1 MNLGGRCSLCTADPN
16 FPTERLQNIIE
27 DAEPKVILTQTE
39 LMDGLNVSVPRL
51 DINQAGV
58 VTLEQVRETLAFGD
72 IAYVMYTSGSTG
84 KPKGVRIGHPSII
97 NFLLSMNDRLQVT
110 TETQLLAITTYAFD
124 ISILE
129 LLIPLMYG
137 GVVHVCPREVS
148 QDGNQLV
155 DYLNAKSINILQA
168 TPASWKMLLDSEWS
182 GNAGLTALCGGE
194 ALDTILAEN
203 CWVKSVAYGM
213 SMARPKLQ
221 CGLVRLV
228 SLMQS
233 ILI

>member
-1 MNLGGRCSLCTADPN
+1 ALLPAAILGIWAAGAAYVPLDPN

-58 VTLEQVRETLAFGD
+58 VALEQVRETLAFSD

-155 DYLNAKSINILQA
+155 DYLNAKSI
-168 TPASWKMLLDSEWS
+168 
-182 GNAGLTALCGGE
+182 
-194 ALDTILAEN
+194 
-203 CWVKSVAYGM
+203 
-213 SMARPKLQ
+213 
-221 CGLVRLV
+221 
-228 SLMQS
+228 
-233 ILI
+233 